1 MDWQERIIVDPD
13 ILIEKPFIKGKRLA
27 VEFTVILLG
36 QGWFEAVILKN
47 YPGLTREDIL
57 ACLGYASVVLNDE
70 HSYSRVVSFL
80 NPISL
85 KEEIGG
91 VTIELGGVL

>member
-47 YPGLTREDIL
+47 YPGLPREDIL

-70 HSYSRVVSFL
+70 HSYPRVVSFL

>member
-1 MDWQERIIVDPD
+1 MTRPMKFQIRLVSLLAQGWSEND
-13 ILIEKPFIKGKRLA
+13 IL
-27 VEFTVILLG
+27 
-36 QGWFEAVILKN
+36 QN
-47 YPGLTREDIL
+47 YPGLTKKDIL
-57 ACLGYASVVLNDE
+57 VCLSYASAVLNDE

>member
-1 MDWQERIIVDPD
+1 
-13 ILIEKPFIKGKRLA
+13 
-27 VEFTVILLG
+27 VILWR
-36 QGWFEAVILKN
+36 QGWSEAVILKN

-57 ACLGYASVVLNDE
+57 AYLGYASVVLNDE
-70 HSYSRVVSFL
+70 HSYSRVSFF

-91 VTIELGGVL
+91 VTIGLGGVL